1 MRYSPVHWSEGM
13 FLRPQQFQAAERY
26 WTETVQT
33 SEQWD
38 HHYSYGVRAIELSE
52 DAIANGQVQVTLCQV
67 RMRDGTLISL
77 GSGQEPDRVDMKQ
90 ALTGLQDALV
100 DLKEA
105 FDVEDRIR
113 VYLAV
118 PKLRLGRA
126 NVASDGTVDTC
137 RYSEVAQELADESCG
152 GNEQEIGLRSLNVR
166 VLLSTQE
173 LAGYE
178 LLPIAQ
184 IRRASEGEGV
194 PCIDQDYIPPL
205 LAIDAWAP
213 LWRDIVRSIYDI
225 LGERI
230 EVLSQQVVTRGI
242 TLAATEPDDLQR
254 ILMLMRLNEAY
265 TALSCLTFG
274 AGVHPF
280 VAYGELCRI
289 VGLLSIFRDD
299 RRAPEVPHYDHDDLA
314 RIFQWVKQQI
324 QELIRLVR
332 DPEYEMRYF
341 KGSGR
346 GLQIALDP
354 KWFTS
359 GWEWFVGVHR
369 GTISEEACRSLLK
382 PGILNWKMGST
393 GEVDRLVR
401 ERAPGVGLIPIG
413 QAPRALPPERSW
425 VYYQVSRDGEP
436 WNDVRLSQTLAV
448 RFTERFIVN
457 LDSLEGQKDLVVSY
471 RGKSIP
477 LQFALFAVRTGQ

>member
-52 DAIANGQVQVTLCQV
+52 DAIANGQVQVTLCQA

-242 TLAATEPDDLQR
+242 TLAATEPDDR
-254 ILMLMRLNEAY
+254 
-265 TALSCLTFG
+265 
-274 AGVHPF
+274 
-280 VAYGELCRI
+280 
-289 VGLLSIFRDD
+289 
-299 RRAPEVPHYDHDDLA
+299 
-314 RIFQWVKQQI
+314 K
-324 QELIRLVR
+324 
-332 DPEYEMRYF
+332 
-341 KGSGR
+341 
-346 GLQIALDP
+346 
-354 KWFTS
+354 
-359 GWEWFVGVHR
+359 
-369 GTISEEACRSLLK
+369 RS
-382 PGILNWKMGST
+382 M
-393 GEVDRLVR
+393 
-401 ERAPGVGLIPIG
+401 
-413 QAPRALPPERSW
+413 
-425 VYYQVSRDGEP
+425 
-436 WNDVRLSQTLAV
+436 
-448 RFTERFIVN
+448 
-457 LDSLEGQKDLVVSY
+457 
-471 RGKSIP
+471 
-477 LQFALFAVRTGQ
+477 